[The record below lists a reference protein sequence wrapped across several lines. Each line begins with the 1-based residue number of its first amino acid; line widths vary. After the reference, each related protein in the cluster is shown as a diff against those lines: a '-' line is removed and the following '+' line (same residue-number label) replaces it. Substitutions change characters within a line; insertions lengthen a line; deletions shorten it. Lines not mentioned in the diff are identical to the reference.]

1 MTPSLR
7 SSKPFERLIIRLLSE
22 GVRFSSGAPD
32 RAHNHCHGE
41 LRDTFLVYRQGYSRS
56 NRELFNAA
64 VKWEYR
70 GYQGMAVLLHRPV
83 QHLATCWALEFS
95 YTDEGGEGGIAL
107 EVSDA
112 ADCQYAREMEDFRYL
127 EDAW

>member
-1 MTPSLR
+1 MR
-7 SSKPFERLIIRLLSE
+7 PFERLIIRLVSVGVHFLS
-22 GVRFSSGAPD
+22 GIPD

-41 LRDTFLVYRQGYSRS
+41 LRDTFLVYRQGYSRLKRGGGR
-56 NRELFNAA
+56 RELFNAA

-70 GYQGMAVLLHRPV
+70 RYQGIGVLLHRPV

-112 ADCQYAREMEDFRYL
+112 VDCQYAREMEDFRYL